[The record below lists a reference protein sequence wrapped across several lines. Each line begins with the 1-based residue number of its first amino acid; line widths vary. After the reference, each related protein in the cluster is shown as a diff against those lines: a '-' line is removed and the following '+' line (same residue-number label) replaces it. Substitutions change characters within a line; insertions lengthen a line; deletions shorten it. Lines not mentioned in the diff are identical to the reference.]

1 MKYLGI
7 LAFGLSLLIACSP
20 KGSDTPSEVS
30 EAAPADSIQTEQVV
44 LTGLQAYEKVCS
56 TCHATGANGA
66 PTIGDQRA
74 WSERSPLWEAVL
86 FAHANEGYLGMPP
99 KGGAPGL
106 TEAEV
111 NAAAEYMLMLTFP
124 ERPTDAL

>member
-7 LAFGLSLLIACSP
+7 LAFALSLLIACSP
-20 KGSDTPSEVS
+20 NGSNTPSEVS
-30 EAAPADSIQTEQVV
+30 KAAPADSTQTERVV

-56 TCHATGANGA
+56 TCHAKGVNGA
-66 PTIGDQRA
+66 PAVGDQQA
-74 WSERSPLWEAVL
+74 WSNRSPLWEAVL

-99 KGGAPGL
+99 KGGVPDL

-124 ERPTDAL
+124 ERPTDAI